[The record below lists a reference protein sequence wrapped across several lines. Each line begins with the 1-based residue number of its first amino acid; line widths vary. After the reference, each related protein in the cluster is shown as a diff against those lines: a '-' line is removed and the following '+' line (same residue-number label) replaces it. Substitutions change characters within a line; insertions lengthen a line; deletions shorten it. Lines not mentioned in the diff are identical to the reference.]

1 MPSILR
7 FRSVSRIRIAGLVRA
22 SGPASAVSAR
32 ATVIGRLGA
41 RSSIPWKLDG
51 AWHCLITMILVS
63 CFRRTARRG
72 PGASGGAKGCRL
84 CRTGTRGARRGTSGA
99 AGLRVDDLQFI
110 ILLRP
115 SSYCPRPCGVLM
127 PPPCSTASL
136 FSITLWS
143 LGVDAPTVSTH
154 DEPQTEPHWSA
165 CTLWSS
171 KP

>member
-1 MPSILR
+1 MLSILR
-7 FRSVSRIRIAGLVRA
+7 FRSVSRIRIAGLVRVGLQCPL
-22 SGPASAVSAR
+22 SR
-32 ATVIGRLGA
+32 ATVIGRA
-41 RSSIPWKLDG
+41 RSSIPRKLDG
-51 AWHCLITMILVS
+51 AWHCLITMMLVS

-72 PGASGGAKGCRL
+72 PGASGGAKGCRP

-136 FSITLWS
+136 FSITPWS

>member
-1 MPSILR
+1 MR
-7 FRSVSRIRIAGLVRA
+7 FRSVCRIRVHRRFGA
-22 SGPASAVSAR
+22 SGPAMSTR
-32 ATVIGRLGA
+32 ATVIGRA
-41 RSSIPWKLDG
+41 RSSIPRKLDG
-51 AWHCLITMILVS
+51 AWHCLITRLLVSLVS

-72 PGASGGAKGCRL
+72 PGASGGAKGCRP

-99 AGLRVDDLQFI
+99 AGLRVDDLQL

-136 FSITLWS
+136 FSITPWS